1 MTLDKEKTKERLNK
15 CIDIALEVGRV
26 RREVWDERN
35 LEEDDNYHWQE
46 VHLAR
51 KVLLFECSTI
61 IDELYGRDKK
71 A

>member
-15 CIDIALEVGRV
+15 CIDIALEVGKV
-26 RREVWDERN
+26 RQEVWDERN

-46 VHLAR
+46 VDLAR
-51 KVLLFECSTI
+51 KVLLFECSNI
-61 IDELYGRDKK
+61 VDELYGRDKK

>member
-15 CIDIALEVGRV
+15 CIDIALEVGKV
-26 RREVWDERN
+26 RQDVWDERN

-46 VHLAR
+46 VDLAR

-61 IDELYGRDKK
+61 IDELYGREKK
-71 A
+71 V

>member
-15 CIDIALEVGRV
+15 CIDIALEVGKV
-26 RREVWDERN
+26 RQEVWDERN

-46 VHLAR
+46 VDLAR

-61 IDELYGRDKK
+61 IDELYRREKK
-71 A
+71 V